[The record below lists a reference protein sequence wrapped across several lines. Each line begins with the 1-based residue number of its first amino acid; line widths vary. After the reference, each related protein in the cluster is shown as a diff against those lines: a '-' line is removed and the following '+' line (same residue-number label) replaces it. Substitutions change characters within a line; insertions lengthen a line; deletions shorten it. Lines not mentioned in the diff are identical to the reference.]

1 MRFLL
6 DTVAFIWL
14 AEGDSRLR
22 EPVVELLID
31 PSNEVFLS
39 AASVWEIVI
48 KYSLGRLVLRV
59 PPSDYVMQQRELH
72 RIETLSIDERS
83 ALAVG
88 GLPEL
93 HRDPFDRI
101 IVAQAIVHD
110 LTVVTTDRLIKRY
123 PVQAIW

>member
-48 KYSLGRLVLRV
+48 KYSGSSGFRG
-59 PPSDYVMQQRELH
+59 E
-72 RIETLSIDERS
+72 
-83 ALAVG
+83 
-88 GLPEL
+88 
-93 HRDPFDRI
+93 
-101 IVAQAIVHD
+101 
-110 LTVVTTDRLIKRY
+110 
-123 PVQAIW
+123 